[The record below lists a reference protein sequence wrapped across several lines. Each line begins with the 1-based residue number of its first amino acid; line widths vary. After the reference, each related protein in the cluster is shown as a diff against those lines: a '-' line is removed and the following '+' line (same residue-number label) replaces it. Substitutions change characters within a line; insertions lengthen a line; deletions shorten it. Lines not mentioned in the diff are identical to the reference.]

1 MINCILY
8 TSKNKNKNLN
18 DISRALKNIWVCGE
32 QAYGVPGVEFWQT

>member
-18 DISRALKNIWVCGE
+18 DISRALKNIWVCGVGE
-32 QAYGVPGVEFWQT
+32 MMSYPRHS